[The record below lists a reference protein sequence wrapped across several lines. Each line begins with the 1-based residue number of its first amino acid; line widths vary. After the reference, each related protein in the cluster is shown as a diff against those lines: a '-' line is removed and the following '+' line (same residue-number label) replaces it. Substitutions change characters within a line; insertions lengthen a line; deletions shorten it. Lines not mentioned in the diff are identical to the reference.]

1 MDEKFKSGREVLKN
15 LIYEMIRFLGT
26 HLKYEIL
33 ELNRTWGIFKM
44 EGAYWISAGHPFM
57 S

>member
-1 MDEKFKSGREVLKN
+1 MDEKFKCGREDFDF
-15 LIYEMIRFLGT
+15 IWFLGT

-44 EGAYWISAGHPFM
+44 EGAYLISAGHPFM